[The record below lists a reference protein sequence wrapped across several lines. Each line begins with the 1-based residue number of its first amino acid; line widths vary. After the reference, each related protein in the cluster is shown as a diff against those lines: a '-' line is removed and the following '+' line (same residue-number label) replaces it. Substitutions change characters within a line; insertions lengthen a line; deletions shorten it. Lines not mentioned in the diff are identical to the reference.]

1 MHSVGVV
8 GSSLGWT
15 YISADYER
23 AHNKSNEIFWIPLLE
38 PRLLFGYYYLKYKS
52 FHGEIWANFRQVE
65 QGFS

>member
-23 AHNKSNEIFWIPLLE
+23 AHNKSNEIFWMP
-38 PRLLFGYYYLKYKS
+38 GYYLC
-52 FHGEIWANFRQVE
+52 IIT
-65 QGFS
+65 